1 MQKEGLTNEGLD
13 ALLVAGMS
21 ESSRSQ
27 RNVKDFFAGIS
38 TEVLNSAANVFPH
51 VRTMDNL
58 DVRIAEV
65 THHLTQEYIEVE
77 QIDTKHFNK
86 QSKPFDE
93 MKNMFRADTILLTA
107 EENKTLL
114 DHFQKVVAVTIGRIL
129 SERVPEAS
137 FLKSLLENHYDHPN
151 KNLKPKPA
159 VLFIQKP
166 LYLHEIVNA
175 EMIQICES
183 VQLDFLK
190 LTAELVPDKQGYLS
204 DLDLIQN
211 EDCDVISRTAA
222 ETRIHSAVLEAG
234 EYIGNF

>member
-1 MQKEGLTNEGLD
+1 MTNEGLD
-13 ALLVAGMS
+13 SLLVTGMS

-38 TEVLNSAANVFPH
+38 SEVLKSAANAFPH

-65 THHLTQEYIEVE
+65 THHLTQEYVEVE
-77 QIDTKHFNK
+77 QTDTKHFDK
-86 QSKPFDE
+86 KSKPFDE
-93 MKNMFRADTILLTA
+93 LKDMFKSDTILLTA

-114 DHFQKVVAVTIGRIL
+114 EHFQKVVAITIGRIL

-137 FLKSLLENHYDHPN
+137 FLKILFENHYDHPN
-151 KNLKPKPA
+151 KNLHPKPA
-159 VLFIQKP
+159 ILFIQKP
-166 LYLHEIVNA
+166 LYLHEIVND

-190 LTAELVPDKQGYLS
+190 LTAELVLDKQSYLS

-211 EDCDVISRTAA
+211 PDCDVISRNAA